1 MREPNL
7 TRLNNGFS
15 SLIDDLQSADR
26 APTQPMLTAAS
37 ELQKTLKKLL
47 ADWEVLV
54 STDVTAINGQ
64 LKAANKP
71 VLNP

>member
-15 SLIDDLQSADR
+15 SLIEHLQSADR
-26 APTQPMLTAAS
+26 APTEPMLMAAS

-47 ADWEVLV
+47 ADWEALKT
-54 STDVTAINGQ
+54 TDVSAINEQ
-64 LKAANKP
+64 LRAANQP